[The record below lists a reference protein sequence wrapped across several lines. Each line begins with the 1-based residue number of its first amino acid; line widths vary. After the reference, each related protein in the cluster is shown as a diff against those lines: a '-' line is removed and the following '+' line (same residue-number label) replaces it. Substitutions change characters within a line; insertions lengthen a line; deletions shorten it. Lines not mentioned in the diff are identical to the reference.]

1 MDKKMRKANKKLA
14 DALEWI
20 GILSELKKKEYW
32 SNKIETVKKYYIL
45 NDK

>member
-1 MDKKMRKANKKLA
+1 MDKKMRRANKKIS

-20 GILSELKKKEYW
+20 GILSKLKKNEYW
-32 SNKIETVKKYYIL
+32 SNKIETVKKYYFL

>member
-1 MDKKMRKANKKLA
+1 MNKKMRKANKKIA

-20 GILSELKKKEYW
+20 GILSELKKNEYW
-32 SNKIETVKKYYIL
+32 SNKIETVKKYYFL